1 MALTALASCV
11 ETVRLE
17 PSCVGWRELKAENG
31 SYLVGTEAWRRATTS
46 AEGARLPIDPAVIE
60 RGGISIIGKDFGAD
74 LSSHNRYFIATC
86 PQFSEPVPPPA
97 G

>member
-1 MALTALASCV
+1 MVLASCV

-17 PSCVGWRELKAENG
+17 PSCVGWRELKAEAG
-31 SYLVGTEAWRRATTS
+31 SYLVGTEAWRRATTN

-74 LSSHNRYFIATC
+74 LSSHNRYFVATC
-86 PQFSEPVPPPA
+86 PQFSAPVPPE
-97 G
+97 